1 MLLLFSVTRARSHV
15 QTATRLAC
23 EASLRMAINAAQNSL
38 GGRGGGSVVIVGD
51 GDLLVLLGLQL
62 ALIEAER
69 PFKNVFDLTDKQTR
83 KKTVKTHHSDEHKTR
98 PDLPA

>member
-1 MLLLFSVTRARSHV
+1 MV
-15 QTATRLAC
+15 
-23 EASLRMAINAAQNSL
+23 INADQNSL

-51 GDLLVLLGLQL
+51 GDLLILLGLQL

-69 PFKNVFDLTDKQTR
+69 PFKNVFDLTDKTDKKK
-83 KKTVKTHHSDEHKTR
+83 KKTANAPHSNEHKTR